1 MDITVSGINIA
12 QSGNDWFLIDESGE
26 FTLDKTIMA
35 TIWLVGGGC
44 DGGDGYIDSLGI
56 FHGGNGGDGG
66 AVYRFGKI
74 KLLKNVPYSINIADT
89 NKPFDTSFKLGQIVF
104 KSEQIGCI
112 RAFGGNGGIVN
123 LDGGIV
129 NPEYG
134 KDGAITP
141 YGYVGS
147 SGSGGVCA
155 AVSNGRFKSTAMS
168 VGGVGAG
175 NSRGY
180 IPKGADWEVIKHLN
194 SNIDAVN
201 YGCGGGGNT
210 YVPNTDDI
218 DVKSRGKGGCVI
230 VQFEVLE
237 NDGEDS
243 PECSIR
249 YWVNKK

>member
-1 MDITVSGINIA
+1 MDIAVSGIDIA
-12 QSGNDWFLIDESGE
+12 QSGDDWFLIDESGE
-26 FTLDKTIMA
+26 FSLNKAVMA

-44 DGGDGYIDSLGI
+44 DGEDGYIDSRNI

-66 AVYRFGKI
+66 SVYKFGKI

-104 KSEQIGCI
+104 KSGQIGCT
-112 RAFGGNGGIVN
+112 RALGGNGGIVTP
-123 LDGGIV
+123 DGGTV

-134 KDGAITP
+134 KDGVLTP

-155 AVSNGRFKSTAMS
+155 AVTNGRFKSTAMS
-168 VGGVGAG
+168 VGGMGAG

-180 IPKGADWEVIKHLN
+180 IRNGADWDIIKHITP
-194 SNIDAVN
+194 NIDAAN

-210 YVPNTDDI
+210 YAPNTDDI
-218 DVKSRGKGGCVI
+218 DVKSCGKGGCVI
-230 VQFEVLE
+230 VKYEVLE
-237 NDGEDS
+237 NDGEDA

-249 YWVNKK
+249 FWGK